1 MRIGVGSTNRLK
13 IEAVSEVFGKAF
25 GSVTVVPVDA
35 KSGVP
40 SQPFEA
46 QILEGATNR
55 AKAALEGNDFGV
67 GMEAGIVRVA
77 GKLCDVGYCVIT
89 DGRASSLGSQP
100 MFELPEIFH
109 GKLEQGTELGKIV
122 DEFFGTENAKQAMGA
137 SGLLSK
143 NLVNRKELLKMSIS
157 AALMPWVSRDIYA
170 REK

>member
-13 IEAVSEVFGKAF
+13 IEAVSEVFGRAF

-55 AKAALEGNDFGV
+55 AKAALEGNDLGV
-67 GMEAGIVRVA
+67 GIEAGIVRMA
-77 GKLCDVGYCVIT
+77 GRLFGMGYCVIT
-89 DGRASSLGSQP
+89 DGKISSLGSQP
-100 MFELPEIFH
+100 MFELPEVFH
-109 GKLEQGTELGKIV
+109 ERLEKGVELGKV
-122 DEFFGTENAKQAMGA
+122 TDEFFRTENAKEAMGA

-157 AALMPWVSRDIYA
+157 TALMPWVSREIYG
-170 REK
+170 RKK